1 MTVGQRIIQ
10 ILKDRGIQQ
19 IELARYL
26 GASQSTVNGWNL
38 KNRNPT
44 SEYIIPICE
53 FLKVTPT
60 YLLTGEEDEK
70 TDYTASNDERK
81 LLKCYRQ
88 LPPELKS
95 KLLGYAGGMCDTYL
109 DSLNEKRSYESKIS

>member
-44 SEYIIPICE
+44 SEYIMPICE
-53 FLKVTPT
+53 FLKITPT
-60 YLLTGEEDEK
+60 YLLTGVEDDES
-70 TDYTASNDERK
+70 DYTSSNDERK
-81 LLKCYRQ
+81 LLKYYRQ
-88 LPPELKS
+88 LPVELKN

-109 DSLNEKRSYESKIS
+109 DSLDERKSYESRIS

>member
-44 SEYIIPICE
+44 SEYIMPICE
-53 FLKVTPT
+53 FLKITPT
-60 YLLTGEEDEK
+60 YLLTGVEDEK
-70 TDYTASNDERK
+70 TDYVTSNDERK

-88 LPPELKS
+88 LPPELKL

-109 DSLNEKRSYESKIS
+109 DPLNEKKLHESKNS

>member
-70 TDYTASNDERK
+70 TDYTTSNDERK